1 MVAGIQNNR
10 DKKYGRNVTVL
21 LRYKIM
27 KQHKNLNTKLN
38 ILEADVTPKASL
50 IGLGGFHFSNQIS
63 AKYIIFRKST
73 NLPALI
79 FLRLFATGIVNEITN
94 INHMEF
100 INNYFRLQ
108 LSFYLKMINHAFNH
122 YLYPLLSSKISNY
135 AMQSLLHGKVQ
146 GSKGITQSAKKASTA
161 KIALLSLAIA
171 GREAKKGDEGRLLG
185 LQKRISEIALLKH
198 SLHNKTKLLSNRNP
212 AMLEDRNLKAAKMYP
227 DNVKLKL
234 LPHEAH
240 MSLWHVKGSKN
251 LLPSHETSAQDASLP
266 TPQDRGSKWNSYHQG
281 KGDNIKFPLP
291 LWERVRVRGREVFPE
306 QKQLDVF
313 LKKMTHKY
321 LPSNLLETTLLT
333 GSRYKSTLPDMIYS
347 LPGENLLSK
356 RPKALRGEPSELIFR
371 KPTMQSNDTVLE
383 NKQDLLTEKRISL
396 KTNNDMAKDFLKK
409 IPMPDINSI
418 ADKVYK
424 IIERKIDIEKD
435 RRGL

>member
-1 MVAGIQNNR
+1 VHSREVKDG
-10 DKKYGRNVTVL
+10 
-21 LRYKIM
+21 KIM
-27 KQHKNLNTKLN
+27 KHKNFSILPNREKSKLFPIALNSFN
-38 ILEADVTPKASL
+38 
-50 IGLGGFHFSNQIS
+50 FSKRITG
-63 AKYIIFRKST
+63 KYSFSRKSA

-79 FLRLFATGIVNEITN
+79 FLRLFGRSVMNKITN
-94 INHMEF
+94 INRIES
-100 INNYFRLQ
+100 INNYFGLQ
-108 LSFYLKMINHAFNH
+108 LSFYVRMINQLNQT
-122 YLYPLLSSKISNY
+122 LSSYPLS
-135 AMQSLLHGKVQ
+135 M
-146 GSKGITQSAKKASTA
+146 TR
-161 KIALLSLAIA
+161 
-171 GREAKKGDEGRLLG
+171 REAKKGDEGRLLG